1 MLTNSRDKF
10 FVLLM
15 VILLI
20 SGCALTRTTTLTVEN
35 GVMQTSSSQLMW
47 QKARGPLFTS
57 WEEANN
63 YAKKLELDGYSD
75 WRLPT
80 REEFLELYFAFD
92 YGSAN
97 AKDLGIVIEGNFWSD
112 KKEGFGFSGAW
123 KDGDSCEISRDY
135 KIAGKGYVRAVR
147 P

>member
-1 MLTNSRDKF
+1 MLTKARNIFS
-10 FVLLM
+10 
-15 VILLI
+15 ILLLSSLFI
-20 SGCALTRTTTLTVEN
+20 TGCALTGTTTLTTRN
-35 GVMQTSSSQLMW
+35 GVMETSSSQLMW
-47 QKARGPLFTS
+47 QQDRGPLFTS

-63 YAKKLELDGYSD
+63 YVNKLALGGYSD
-75 WRLPT
+75 WRRPT

-97 AKDLGIVIEGNFWSD
+97 TRDLGIVIEGNFWSAEKGD
-112 KKEGFGFSGAW
+112 MGFSGAW

-135 KIAGKGYVRAVR
+135 KLASKGYVRAVR

>member
-1 MLTNSRDKF
+1 MLTNSRDNF

>member
-1 MLTNSRDKF
+1 MLTNSRDKL